1 MSSIN
6 VILFY
11 FLFSKIDD
19 ILILGN
25 KCGMIMVKEVSS
37 LLSIQDAYPKML
49 IARIR
54 HNVYQYEGIRIDD
67 FSDWLISI

>member
-11 FLFSKIDD
+11 FLFPKIDD

-25 KCGMIMVKEVSS
+25 KCGMIMVKEISP

-49 IARIR
+49 IARTR